1 MTQSDSILLVNME
14 PPNTEY
20 GKLDPRRLLTMCQF
34 ILGLGCSH
42 TRTTCPSDITQK
54 DAVANS
60 SCGSGEDGM
69 HFTSQRFS
77 DASSCQDEIG
87 KRRQHLESAG
97 HPRKVAEDII
107 IPDPQAMKLN
117 GSFFICGC
125 HYFADGP
132 QSSPLQI

>member
-1 MTQSDSILLVNME
+1 ME
-14 PPNTEY
+14 PPNTGY

-60 SCGSGEDGM
+60 SCGCTCGEDGM

-77 DASSCQDEIG
+77 EAISYEQELRIRH
-87 KRRQHLESAG
+87 KHLAFGAG
-97 HPRKVAEDII
+97 HLRHQAEAVIK
-107 IPDPQAMKLN
+107 PVPKL
-117 GSFFICGC
+117 
-125 HYFADGP
+125 
-132 QSSPLQI
+132 